1 MLNADLTPRHS
12 ACLQRL
18 AEWTEAVIALSV
30 PRIEAAEGRDFLAE
44 VALFNDL
51 GRSLRLT
58 LGLELRLAS
67 LMPLSAKAA
76 VQDARRA
83 DLRPERLEALERPEI
98 LEAPETLDRAETLA
112 RADNDH
118 RPRRLEFERES
129 ETESDGHPDTPLGRA
144 EALEE
149 LLAKGSHLDPDGRI
163 TAEIIQIKAFLTEGS
178 PEPPRGEPPGRGPP
192 SPPPSTSGAP
202 GASDPPLGR
211 PLNRAERRRLR
222 RSSG

>member
-1 MLNADLTPRHS
+1 MHDVGLSLRQS

-18 AEWTEAVIALSV
+18 IEWTEAVMALSV
-30 PRIEAAEGRDFLAE
+30 RRIEAAEGRDFLTE

-58 LGLELRLAS
+58 LGLELRLAR
-67 LMPLSAKAA
+67 PLAVKAGA
-76 VQDARRA
+76 QETRLPE
-83 DLRPERLEALERPEI
+83 LRPERPEAPERPE
-98 LEAPETLDRAETLA
+98 TLVRAEPLE

-118 RPRRLEFERES
+118 RPVRLEFERES

-144 EALEE
+144 EALEA
-149 LLAKGSHLDPDGRI
+149 LLTRSAHLDPDGRI
-163 TAEIIQIKAFLTEGS
+163 TAEVIQIKTFLTEGS
-178 PEPPRGEPPGRGPP
+178 PEPPGRGPP
-192 SPPPSTSGAP
+192 SPPPSGSRTP
-202 GASDPPLGR
+202 GVADPPLGR

>member
-1 MLNADLTPRHS
+1 MHDVGLTPRQS

-18 AEWTEAVIALSV
+18 AEWTEAVMALSV
-30 PRIEAAEGRDFLAE
+30 RRIEAAKGRDFLAE

-58 LGLELRLAS
+58 LSLELRLAR
-67 LMPLSAKAA
+67 PLAVRAA
-76 VQDARRA
+76 QETRLAE
-83 DLRPERLEALERPEI
+83 LRPERPEAPERPE
-98 LEAPETLDRAETLA
+98 TFDRAEPLE

-118 RPRRLEFERES
+118 RPVRLEFERES

-144 EALEE
+144 EALQE
-149 LLAKGSHLDPDGRI
+149 LLTRGAHLDPDGRI
-163 TAEIIQIKAFLTEGS
+163 TAEVIQIKTFLTEGS
-178 PEPPRGEPPGRGPP
+178 PEPPGGKPPGRGPR
-192 SPPPSTSGAP
+192 STPPSGSRTS

>member
-1 MLNADLTPRHS
+1 MVHADLTPRSS

-30 PRIEAAEGRDFLAE
+30 RRIEAAEGRDFLAE

-58 LGLELRLAS
+58 LSLELRLANVT
-67 LMPLSAKAA
+67 PFAVKAA
-76 VQDARRA
+76 ALDGEAKRPA
-83 DLRPERLEALERPEI
+83 LRPERPEALEG
-98 LEAPETLDRAETLA
+98 LERAETLA
-112 RADNDH
+112 RAEVLDRSEWDH
-118 RPRRLEFERES
+118 RPLRLEFERES

-149 LLAKGSHLDPDGRI
+149 ILARGSHLDPDGRI
-163 TAEIIQIKAFLTEGS
+163 TAEIIQIKAFLTES
-178 PEPPRGEPPGRGPP
+178 APEPPRPEPPRPETPKPHRGTP
-192 SPPPSTSGAP
+192 SVA
-202 GASDPPLGR
+202 DPPR

-222 RSSG
+222 HSSG

>member
-1 MLNADLTPRHS
+1 MSDAALSPRHS

-18 AEWTEAVIALSV
+18 AEWTEAVIALSMR
-30 PRIEAAEGRDFLAE
+30 RIEVAEGRDFLAE

-58 LGLELRLAS
+58 LSLEMRLAN
-67 LMPLSAKAA
+67 LTPLSVKTAA
-76 VQDARRA
+76 QDARRPE
-83 DLRPERLEALERPEI
+83 LRPER
-98 LEAPETLDRAETLA
+98 PETLEPPETPDRAETLA

-118 RPRRLEFERES
+118 RPLRLEFERES

-149 LLAKGSHLDPDGRI
+149 LLAKGPHLDPDGRI

-178 PEPPRGEPPGRGPP
+178 PEPPGRGLPGRGPP
-192 SPPPSTSGAP
+192 PTGSRAP
-202 GASDPPLGR
+202 TASDPPLGR